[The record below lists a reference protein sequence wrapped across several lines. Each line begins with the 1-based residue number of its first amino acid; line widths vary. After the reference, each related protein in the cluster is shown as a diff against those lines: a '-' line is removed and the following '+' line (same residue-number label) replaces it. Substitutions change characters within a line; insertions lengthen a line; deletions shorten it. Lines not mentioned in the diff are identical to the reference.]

1 MYLHQPFPL
10 QASVASQGRVVI
22 FMIKQLEP
30 ARIANQNLTPA
41 ESNTTTESFF
51 SPECSECKP
60 KLIKTTNQNKGN
72 ILTSQSELEVNIRN
86 WLQARKNAGDQVS
99 AGWVVRVS

>member
-1 MYLHQPFPL
+1 MEQ
-10 QASVASQGRVVI
+10 RVSTSTLSLTS
-22 FMIKQLEP
+22 KQWLNNSNP
-30 ARIANQNLTPA
+30 AGIANQNLTPA

>member
-1 MYLHQPFPL
+1 MLFLKQI
-10 QASVASQGRVVI
+10 SNKKT
-22 FMIKQLEP
+22 IKE
-30 ARIANQNLTPA
+30 NC
-41 ESNTTTESFF
+41 
-51 SPECSECKP
+51 ECSECKP